1 MDFLLYFLQEFRGR
15 HTRPTKNES
24 EAIRLT
30 FAEKCRLT
38 WKNGL
43 RYLPLLKNL
52 ISRELKKKYRQSLL
66 GYVWCVLNPLLV
78 LIIMSIVFSRVFR
91 NDIDN
96 FPVYLFAGRMM
107 FSFVTD
113 SVGVMLRSIVA
124 NGQLMRKTRIPYYVF
139 PLSAMG
145 CSVVNFLFQLIAF
158 LIVLV
163 FTGTWPSIH
172 TIAFPLVCLEM
183 FGFSFGFGLLLAVA
197 NIYARDTSYLFAVLT
212 TAWLYLTPLFYP
224 ISVLPE
230 LLQKLI
236 TWLNPAYYYVHM
248 ARSIF
253 LDHAWPDPAM
263 LVRGCAAAVLFV
275 TAGLLA
281 YSRAKKQMILYV

>member
-1 MDFLLYFLQEFRGR
+1 MFRFGR
-15 HTRPTKNES
+15 RLTVRKDPHEGKEMS
-24 EAIRLT
+24 LT

-38 WKNGL
+38 WRNGI

-52 ISRELKKKYRQSLL
+52 ISRELKKKYRQSVL

-78 LIIMSIVFSRVFR
+78 MLIMSAVFSRVFR
-91 NDIDN
+91 NSIDN

-113 SVGVMLRSIVA
+113 CSGAMLQSIVR

-139 PLSAMG
+139 PLSSFG
-145 CSVVNFLFQLIAF
+145 CSVINFLFHLIAF

-163 FTGTWPSIH
+163 FTGTWPGIH
-172 TIAFPLVCLEM
+172 TAAFPLVCLEM
-183 FGFSFGFGLLLAVA
+183 FLFSFGFGLLLAVA
-197 NIYARDTSYLFAVLT
+197 EIYARDTNYIFAVLT

-236 TWLNPAYYYVHM
+236 SWFNPAYYYVHM

-253 LDHAWPDPAM
+253 LDHMWPDPMM
-263 LVRGCAAAVLFV
+263 LLRGG
-275 TAGLLA
+275 TAGLLFTVLGLLL
-281 YSRAKKQMILYV
+281 YSKVKKQMILYV

>member
-1 MDFLLYFLQEFRGR
+1 M
-15 HTRPTKNES
+15 P
-24 EAIRLT
+24 LT
-30 FAEKCRLT
+30 FAQKCRLT
-38 WKNGL
+38 WQNGI

-52 ISRELKKKYRQSLL
+52 ISRELKKKYRKSVL

-78 LIIMSIVFSRVFR
+78 MIIMSVVFSRVFK
-91 NDIDN
+91 NTIAN

-113 SVGVMLRSIVA
+113 STGLMLNSIVT

-145 CSVVNFLFQLIAF
+145 CMIVNFGFHLIAF

-172 TIAFPLVCLEM
+172 TVVFPLVCLEM
-183 FGFSFGFGLLLAVA
+183 FGFSFGLGLLLAVA
-197 NIYARDTSYLFAVLT
+197 EIYARDTNYLFAVVSV
-212 TAWLYLTPLFYP
+212 AWLYLTPLFYP
-224 ISVLPE
+224 ITVLPE

-236 TWLNPAYYYVHM
+236 AWFNPAYYFVDM

-263 LVRGCAAAVLFV
+263 LLRGGIAAVLF
-275 TAGLLA
+275 TALGLLA
-281 YSRAKKQMILYV
+281 YSKAKKQMILYV

>member
-1 MDFLLYFLQEFRGR
+1 MTFKD
-15 HTRPTKNES
+15 K
-24 EAIRLT
+24 IRLT
-30 FAEKCRLT
+30 WT
-38 WKNGL
+38 NGM
-43 RYLPLLKNL
+43 RYMPLLKNL
-52 ISRELKKKYRQSLL
+52 ISRELKKKYRQSIL

-78 LIIMSIVFSRVFR
+78 MIIMTIVFSRVFR
-91 NDIDN
+91 NDIAN

-113 SVGVMLRSIVA
+113 CVGVMLRSIVI

-145 CSVVNFLFQLIAF
+145 CSVVNFLFQLVAF

-163 FTGTWPSIH
+163 FTGTWPSVH
-172 TIAFPLVCLEM
+172 TVAFPLVCLEM
-183 FGFSFGFGLLLAVA
+183 FGFTFGFGLLLAVA

-224 ISVLPE
+224 ITVLPE
-230 LLQKLI
+230 IMQKLI
-236 TWLNPAYYYVHM
+236 SWFNPAYYYVHM

-253 LDHAWPDPAM
+253 LDHVWPDPMM
-263 LVRGCAAAVLFV
+263 LLRGGIAAVLF
-275 TAGLLA
+275 TALGLLV
-281 YSRAKKQMILYV
+281 YSKAKKQMILYV